1 MARLEKCDDA
11 DADAECDAETDAD
24 PALTL
29 GALLIDMLTETAY
42 ERLTEL
48 DADIDELDGS
58 LAALRLLMAL
68 HDGSIV
74 VVGTELVD
82 GGVALSALTQK
93 DNSLEFDV
101 EIDADAETE
110 PIRELLGSA
119 APLTEAL
126 CERLADV
133 LTDEEIDDA
142 HELSVVTVVVG
153 AVVPRLDRTDD
164 QTDDAC
170 SDEAAAEV
178 ADEFACEIP
187 ALFGSAAAL
196 ALLDALDDGSTVVV
210 VVAATEA
217 VAAVAVDGGLEP
229 LALAQKEL
237 TFEFHTEIEAEA
249 ELLADLL
256 GSPAPPPALLAEP
269 LADELAELDCE
280 LLGTTVVVVVGGE
293 PSALIQFEIMY
304 EFHKET
310 EADPDAD
317 AEADDDPL
325 AGSSCALID
334 ALRDSLFD
342 ELTPL
347 ESRLAGARVVVVGGG
362 EPSALVQ
369 FDHTSEFHTDAEVDC
384 DADADEEAEPLLG
397 SICALTE
404 RLADSLADERI
415 ELYCEL
421 LGTKLALSLT
431 GGVPKLDQYERYSES
446 QID

>member
-178 ADEFACEIP
+178 ADEFACEIKT
-187 ALFGSAAAL
+187 LFGSAAAL
-196 ALLDALDDGSTVVV
+196 ALLDALDALEDGSSV
-210 VVAATEA
+210 VVA
-217 VAAVAVDGGLEP
+217 D
-229 LALAQKEL
+229 
-237 TFEFHTEIEAEA
+237 
-249 ELLADLL
+249 
-256 GSPAPPPALLAEP
+256 
-269 LADELAELDCE
+269 
-280 LLGTTVVVVVGGE
+280 
-293 PSALIQFEIMY
+293 
-304 EFHKET
+304 T
-310 EADPDAD
+310 EADAD
-317 AEADDDPL
+317 NDIEEKYEPTDDWPEEI
-325 AGSSCALID
+325 AALD
-334 ALRDSLFD
+334 GLFAALMLRDSLCERF
-342 ELTPL
+342 
-347 ESRLAGARVVVVGGG
+347 VV
-362 EPSALVQ
+362 
-369 FDHTSEFHTDAEVDC
+369 
-384 DADADEEAEPLLG
+384 LG
-397 SICALTE
+397 
-404 RLADSLADERI
+404 
-415 ELYCEL
+415 
-421 LGTKLALSLT
+421 
-431 GGVPKLDQYERYSES
+431 
-446 QID
+446 

>member
-1 MARLEKCDDA
+1 M
-11 DADAECDAETDAD
+11 
-24 PALTL
+24 
-29 GALLIDMLTETAY
+29 
-42 ERLTEL
+42 
-48 DADIDELDGS
+48 
-58 LAALRLLMAL
+58 
-68 HDGSIV
+68 
-74 VVGTELVD
+74 
-82 GGVALSALTQK
+82 
-93 DNSLEFDV
+93 
-101 EIDADAETE
+101 
-110 PIRELLGSA
+110 GSA

-133 LTDEEIDDA
+133 LTDDEIDDA

-153 AVVPRLDRTDD
+153 AVVPRLERTDD

-170 SDEAAAEV
+170 NDEAAAE
-178 ADEFACEIP
+178 
-187 ALFGSAAAL
+187 
-196 ALLDALDDGSTVVV
+196 
-210 VVAATEA
+210 
-217 VAAVAVDGGLEP
+217 
-229 LALAQKEL
+229 
-237 TFEFHTEIEAEA
+237 
-249 ELLADLL
+249 
-256 GSPAPPPALLAEP
+256 

-369 FDHTSEFHTDAEVDC
+369 SDHTSEFHTDAEDDC